1 MSAMCRIKSINRF
14 TVMAGWNLEVTS
26 LDNSNDEKFQ
36 GIDIREILHYF
47 SYDCSQ
53 TTDFA

>member
-1 MSAMCRIKSINRF
+1 MGGIMSINRF

-36 GIDIREILHYF
+36 GSDIREILHYF
-47 SYDCSQ
+47 SYDCSW
-53 TTDFA
+53 TIDFA

>member
-1 MSAMCRIKSINRF
+1 MSINRL

-36 GIDIREILHYF
+36 GSDIREIYIIFRMIVLGQLILHNLLYGHP
-47 SYDCSQ
+47 
-53 TTDFA
+53 